1 MPLTIKSPK
10 MKQSENES
18 ALDVQVGGGHYKQ
31 FAIQPIEFIT
41 KNQIPFIE
49 GNIIKYASRHREK
62 NGIEDL
68 RKIIH
73 YTKLLMELEYG
84 ERS

>member
-1 MPLTIKSPK
+1 MPLTTKSPK
-10 MKQSENES
+10 MKQSKNES